1 MWCIIQCWTETRR
14 SAYCE
19 TRTVNPLT
27 ARWLALLL
35 LAQGMTAG
43 AATTAT
49 EAQKGLSLGAV
60 AMDIPAVMHQ
70 RLKPLANY
78 LTQEL
83 GRPVRL
89 QLSPDLSKAASDVA
103 AGNVDIS
110 YLTPI
115 AYVKAHAA
123 GGVHILAKTVTKGRG
138 AFRLMLVVR
147 TDSPIR
153 TVQDLAGKR
162 FAFGDEAALLQ
173 RAVVVNAGIRLEQLA
188 GYRFL
193 GHYDNIARGVANGD
207 FDAGILK
214 DTTTFQWEKKGLRA
228 IYASPELPP
237 YNIAVGQQVK
247 EPLRRAIQAALLRLN
262 PANPEHRTVIKAMD
276 ENYDGFVPA
285 SDADY
290 DVVRVLVKPFQD

>member
-1 MWCIIQCWTETRR
+1 MHSVGT
-14 SAYCE
+14 
-19 TRTVNPLT
+19 
-27 ARWLALLL
+27 RWLVLLL

-43 AATTAT
+43 AAAT
-49 EAQKGLSLGAV
+49 EPEAQKELSLGAV
-60 AMDIPAVMHQ
+60 AMDIPAAMHK

-78 LTQEL
+78 LTREL

-89 QLSPDLSKAASDVA
+89 QLAPDLSKAARDVA
-103 AGNVDIS
+103 AGMVDIS
-110 YLTPI
+110 YLTPV
-115 AYVKAHAA
+115 AYVKARAA
-123 GGVHILAKTVTKGRG
+123 GGVHILAKTVTKGRD

-147 TDSPIR
+147 ADSPIH
-153 TVQDLAGKR
+153 TIQDLAGKR

-173 RAVVVNAGIRLEQLA
+173 RAVVVNAGIRLEQLSA
-188 GYRFL
+188 YRFL

-214 DTTTFQWEKKGLRA
+214 DTTAFQWEKKGLR
-228 IYASPELPP
+228 IIHTSPELPP
-237 YNIAVGQQVK
+237 YNIAVGRQVE

-262 PANPEHRTVIKAMD
+262 TANPEHLVVIKAMD

-290 DVVRVLVKPFQD
+290 DVVRVLVKPFQN